1 MYVKNSFA
9 LSLQLPPTDHGM
21 LVCFESCYTVYI
33 AHIIQCVSDYSMKR
47 SRYFQLAILNRLVVP
62 ADESHHIIKI
72 RDETG
77 LLPVQVV
84 ILLSLRFSNCY

>member
-1 MYVKNSFA
+1 M
-9 LSLQLPPTDHGM
+9 LSVWLH
-21 LVCFESCYTVYI
+21 SI

-47 SRYFQLAILNRLVVP
+47 LKYFKLAILNRLVVP
-62 ADESHHIIKI
+62 ADESHHILKI

>member
-1 MYVKNSFA
+1 
-9 LSLQLPPTDHGM
+9 M
-21 LVCFESCYTVYI
+21 LGCFQSGYTVLR
-33 AHIIQCVSDYSMKR
+33 VSDYSTKR
-47 SRYFQLAILNRLVVP
+47 QKYFKLAILNRLVVP
-62 ADESHHIIKI
+62 ADESHHILKV

>member
-1 MYVKNSFA
+1 
-9 LSLQLPPTDHGM
+9 
-21 LVCFESCYTVYI
+21 
-33 AHIIQCVSDYSMKR
+33 MKR
-47 SRYFQLAILNRLVVP
+47 LRYFQLAILNRLVVP

-84 ILLSLRFSNCY
+84 ILLHLGLAITVSEQILTV